1 MIISSFNDKKE
12 VKRFIKK
19 SKIILVARNL
29 GLNDVENIVEAVYR
43 GGIRIIEITMNNT
56 EAFSIIKTIN
66 EKFSDILVGAGTVLE
81 VGKALKAIKAGA
93 KFLVSPIFDRKIVD
107 LAKRKNITVVPGAM
121 TPTEV
126 YFANKYGVDMIK
138 IFPAG
143 ILTSKFIKDLTGPFG
158 MLDIMVTGGIVT
170 ENILDFLKAGVSAVG
185 IGKDILDEN
194 AIKKGDYSIIEEKAK
209 HYVSIVKKFDS

>member
-1 MIISSFNDKKE
+1 MIASSFNDRKE

-29 GLNDVENIVEAVYR
+29 KLNDVKNIVEAVYR

-81 VGKALKAIKAGA
+81 VENALKAIQAGA

-107 LAKRKNITVVPGAM
+107 LAKQKNITVIPGAM

-126 YFANKYGVDMIK
+126 YFAKEYGVDMIK

-158 MLDIMVTGGIVT
+158 MLDIMVTGGIIT
-170 ENILDFLKAGVSAVG
+170 ENILDFLNSGVSAVG

-194 AIKKGDYSIIEEKAK
+194 AIKKGNYSFIEEKAR
-209 HYVSIVKKFDS
+209 HYVSIAKKFDS

>member
-1 MIISSFNDKKE
+1 MIASSFNDRKK

-29 GLNDVENIVEAVYR
+29 RLNDVENIVEAVYR

-81 VGKALKAIKAGA
+81 VGKALKAIQAGA

-107 LAKRKNITVVPGAM
+107 LAKQKNITVIPGAM

-126 YFANKYGVDMIK
+126 YFAKEYGVDMIK

-158 MLDIMVTGGIVT
+158 MLDIMVTGGIKT
-170 ENILDFLKAGVSAVG
+170 ENILDFLYSGVSAVG

-194 AIKKGDYSIIEEKAK
+194 AIKKGDYSFIEEKAK
-209 HYVSIVKKFDS
+209 HYVSITKKFDS

>member
-1 MIISSFNDKKE
+1 MIKSSFNDKKE
-12 VKRFIKK
+12 VKRFIKE

-29 GLNDVENIVEAVYR
+29 RLNDVENIVKAVYR

-56 EAFSIIKTIN
+56 EAFSTIKTIT

-81 VGKALKAIKAGA
+81 VGEALKAIQAGA

-107 LAKRKNITVVPGAM
+107 LAKQKNITVIPGAM

-126 YFANKYGVDMIK
+126 YFAKEYGVDMIK

-143 ILTSKFIKDLTGPFG
+143 ILTSRFIKDLTGPFG
-158 MLDIMVTGGIVT
+158 MLDIMVTGGITT
-170 ENILDFLKAGVSAVG
+170 ENILDFLNSGVSAVG
-185 IGKDILDEN
+185 IGKDILNEN
-194 AIKKGDYSIIEEKAK
+194 AIKKGDYSFIEERAK
-209 HYVSIVKKFDS
+209 HYVSITEKFDS